1 MSKYILLS
9 IQLLFLS
16 QITAQNKTENYIIR
30 YKQLAIDEMLKYKI
44 PASIILAQGILES
57 GNGESRLAIEA
68 NNHFGIKCHSSWNG
82 ESINKDDDKK
92 DECFRKYLK
101 VADSYRDHS
110 LFLVERE
117 RYAFLFTYRLKDY
130 KRWAKGL
137 KKAGYA
143 TNPKYSN
150 LIIDLI
156 EKYNLDK
163 YDKPLNKNRLYFA
176 YSYGLP
182 YISGIGLYYS
192 NNNSLYLTEINTSFI
207 FSDFNLGYRYEIY
220 DNIYSGINIGISYL
234 PTESIKIIPQAS
246 GEIIYKLDRISP
258 LLIRLGFQLPLQEVD
273 LFSNNIEIAPYF
285 RLTYLIN

>member
-1 MSKYILLS
+1 MSKYLLFY

-16 QITAQNKTENYIIR
+16 QLTAQNKTENYIIR
-30 YKQLAIDEMLKYKI
+30 YKQLAIDEMIKYKI
-44 PASIILAQGILES
+44 PASITLAQGILES

-92 DECFRKYLK
+92 GECFRKYLK

-117 RYAFLFTYRLKDY
+117 RYSFLFTYRLKDY

-143 TNPKYSN
+143 TNPQYSN

-163 YDKPLNKNRLYFA
+163 YDKLLNKNRLYFA

-182 YISGIGLYYS
+182 YISGIGLYYT
-192 NNNSLYLTEINTSFI
+192 NKNSLYLTEINTSFI
-207 FSDFNLGYRYEIY
+207 FSDFNLGYMYEIY

-234 PTESIKIIPQAS
+234 PTESIKIIPQTS

-258 LLIRLGFQLPLQEVD
+258 LLIRLGFQLPLQEVH
-273 LFSNNIEIAPYF
+273 LFSNNIEIVPYF